1 MTHKLQLR
9 TSRDGGRNY
18 TATREKDLGV
28 AGDFNKRAVFRRLGQ
43 GYELVFEIS
52 DTSPYRGDLIA
63 ASIDAEP
70 AG

>member
-9 TSRDGGRNY
+9 TSRDGGRNWS
-18 TATREKDLGV
+18 ATRDADLGDTG
-28 AGDFNKRAVFRRLGQ
+28 AFNARAMFRRLGQ
-43 GYELVFEIS
+43 SRLLLIEIK
-52 DTSPYRGDLIA
+52 DTSPYRGDLLD